1 MTGNC
6 IYSVGVMGWVG
17 LGKVA
22 FRCLSRILIIM
33 SGLKCSLTWASRLG
47 TTLRAVASMKTSF

>member
-1 MTGNC
+1 MGC
-6 IYSVGVMGWVG
+6 LPLVGLVMVCR

-22 FRCLSRILIIM
+22 FRCLSRISIIM
-33 SGLKCSLTWASRLG
+33 SGLKCSLTWDSRLG